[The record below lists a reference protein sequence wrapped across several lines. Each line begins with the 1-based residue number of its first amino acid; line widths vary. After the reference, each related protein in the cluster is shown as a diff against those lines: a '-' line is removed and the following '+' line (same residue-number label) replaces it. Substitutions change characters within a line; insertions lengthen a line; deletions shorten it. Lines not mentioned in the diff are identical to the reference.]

1 MTSLACNAA
10 RKGRYLIRKEVPCNW
25 NIPMVMS
32 PFATKALDNLICKRN
47 LSSTNKNGEFP
58 ETFLQEN
65 VPTEGE
71 WANCSR
77 KFMAPLQVPVR
88 GGEILTNPLFNKGT
102 AFKSGERDRLR
113 FRKFMDEK
121 MCID

>member
-1 MTSLACNAA
+1 M
-10 RKGRYLIRKEVPCNW
+10 RKEFPCNW
-25 NIPMVMS
+25 NIATTAS
-32 PFATKALDNLICKRN
+32 PLATRALDNSIYKRN
-47 LSSTNKNGEFP
+47 LSTTNNGEFP

-71 WANCSR
+71 WAHCSR

-113 FRKFMDEK
+113 FRKFQL
-121 MCID
+121 